1 MMAGRGEESEERRAF
16 RREVDWESM
25 YSLLSTRTRCW
36 RLGKRLRMA
45 LAGEGGKESVQRG
58 SATATTDV
66 EEAFGRKG
74 GGEVKRYIVE
84 NPRRNSVA
92 RLRK

>member
-1 MMAGRGEESEERRAF
+1 MKE
-16 RREVDWESM
+16 
-25 YSLLSTRTRCW
+25 
-36 RLGKRLRMA
+36 
-45 LAGEGGKESVQRG
+45 GKESVQRG

-74 GGEVKRYIVE
+74 GREVKRYIVE